1 MAGLA
6 PAWIGVGDLE
16 VFYDEDVAYAEKLTS
31 AGVPCKLVTVPG
43 MYHTAEGLLQ
53 DVPSMR
59 DFYDSM
65 VKFLRAQLVPTAP
78 NSA

>member
-16 VFYDEDVAYAEKLTS
+16 VFYDENVAYAEKLTA
-31 AGVPCKLVTVPG
+31 AGVPCELVTVPG
-43 MYHTAEGLLQ
+43 MYHAADGLLQ
-53 DVPSMR
+53 NVPSMR
-59 DFYDSM
+59 DFHASM
-65 VKFLRAQLVPTAP
+65 VAFLRAQLMSATP

>member
-1 MAGLA
+1 
-6 PAWIGVGDLE
+6 
-16 VFYDEDVAYAEKLTS
+16 
-31 AGVPCKLVTVPG
+31 

-65 VKFLRAQLVPTAP
+65 VKFLRTYLEAAE
-78 NSA
+78 